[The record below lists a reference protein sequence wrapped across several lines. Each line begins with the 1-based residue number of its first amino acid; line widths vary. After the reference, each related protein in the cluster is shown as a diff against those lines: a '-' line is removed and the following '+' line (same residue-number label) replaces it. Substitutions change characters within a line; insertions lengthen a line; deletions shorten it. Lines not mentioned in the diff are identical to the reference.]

1 MPREVGKERPMAV
14 DLKQAH
20 RRVIEEVFGKGNYGV
35 LDEACEPGYR
45 AHDPLTG
52 DADLRQEKENARMY
66 RTAFPDLR
74 ASIVG
79 SWADGETVVTQWRMA
94 GTHESE
100 LMGMDATG
108 KRCTVEGIS
117 IARFRGAKMVESWTQ
132 WDALGLMRQIGV
144 APELLGRGE
153 VRSRESRIQT

>member
-1 MPREVGKERPMAV
+1 MAV

-20 RRVIEEVFGKGNYGV
+20 RRVIEEVFGKGNYEV

-74 ASIVG
+74 ATIVG
-79 SWADGETVVTQWRMA
+79 SWADGDTVVTQWKMT
-94 GTHESE
+94 GTHERE
-100 LMGMDATG
+100 LMGVHATG
-108 KRCTVEGIS
+108 QRCSVEGVS
-117 IARFRGAKMVESWTQ
+117 IARFRAGRMVESWTQ
-132 WDALGLMRQIGV
+132 WDALGLLRQLGV
-144 APELLGRGE
+144 APELAERGE
-153 VRSRESRIQT
+153 GRQRESRMQT